1 MQSIRLPHRLF
12 RRLSYI
18 TLCRTFFLD
27 TELELSSGH
36 VLILGEFGSTAFEGS
51 ITRVYKRSV
60 SDLVTDEVVAGGY
73 TNVKQLTHDLAMQ
86 YTRFIKEDDLVTI
99 VEFEVFSADNE
110 NSGSNSGVQ
119 ESKKLQGVTLKIAV

>member
-1 MQSIRLPHRLF
+1 MQSISLPHRLF

-18 TLCRTFFLD
+18 TLFRTFFLD

-36 VLILGEFGSTAFEGS
+36 VLILGEFGSAAFEGS

-60 SDLVTDEVVAGGY
+60 SELVTDEVVAGGY

-99 VEFEVFSADNE
+99 VEFEVFSAENE
-110 NSGSNSGVQ
+110 NSGTNSGEQ